1 MREPGLEL
9 GEKQMDD
16 LYCRIRRWRLT
27 LPALLFLEI
36 ARPFSFLASQGLLL
50 CQPLLGFLVDE
61 SSIANYAELLAD
73 RESLDRLVGRLEDR
87 EPVKDLGGKERV

>member
-9 GEKQMDD
+9 GEKQVDD
-16 LYCRIRRWRLT
+16 LYCRIRRWKLT

-50 CQPLLGFLVDE
+50 CQPLLSFLVDG
-61 SSIANYAELLAD
+61 SSIARYAELLAD
-73 RESLDRLVGRLEDR
+73 RENLDRLVDRLEDG
-87 EPVKDLGGKERV
+87 EPAWGLGEEKG

>member
-1 MREPGLEL
+1 MREPGMEL

-16 LYCRIRRWRLT
+16 LCRRIQRWKLT

-50 CQPLLGFLVDE
+50 CQPLLSYLVDG
-61 SSIANYAELLAD
+61 SSIDRYAELLAD
-73 RESLDRLVGRLEDR
+73 RENLDRLVGRLEDHK
-87 EPVKDLGGKERV
+87 PA

>member
-16 LYCRIRRWRLT
+16 LCRRIRRWKLT

-50 CQPLLGFLVDE
+50 GQPLLSYLVDG
-61 SSIANYAELLAD
+61 SSINRYAELLAD
-73 RESLDRLVGRLEDR
+73 RENLDRLVGRLEDR
-87 EPVKDLGGKERV
+87 GPV